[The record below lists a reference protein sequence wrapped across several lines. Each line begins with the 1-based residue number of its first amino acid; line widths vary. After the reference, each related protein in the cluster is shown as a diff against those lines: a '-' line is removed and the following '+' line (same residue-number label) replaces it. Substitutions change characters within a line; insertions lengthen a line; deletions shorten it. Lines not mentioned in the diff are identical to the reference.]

1 MKIELGVLFFGGL
14 NLVPFFGGLV
24 VMSFVEKLR
33 LDSKSLHAVW
43 PRHLWIPEFA
53 SRNHVQKTRAFLDL
67 WCIWMYM
74 DICTYT
80 YTWHNT
86 MYINIFIYV
95 YTHTVCIY
103 TYTVHTYVYTI
114 IWCIYTCMYVYI
126 QCNICCWG
134 KHCPSAFQ
142 RKHPSEAW
150 GVVRAKHWNLRWVE
164 VEEEIFAVKLNHTW
178 LLDMN
183 GWGRLFVH
191 DFG

>member
-103 TYTVHTYVYTI
+103 TYTVHTYIYILLYDVFI
-114 IWCIYTCMYVYI
+114 LVCMCIYNAIYV
-126 QCNICCWG
+126 
-134 KHCPSAFQ
+134 
-142 RKHPSEAW
+142 
-150 GVVRAKHWNLRWVE
+150 
-164 VEEEIFAVKLNHTW
+164 VEENTAQAPFSESTLRRHEESWEQSTEIYGEWK
-178 LLDMN
+178 
-183 GWGRLFVH
+183 
-191 DFG
+191 